1 MPTTTDFIKTVED
14 QVLATVKAGQ
24 EIVVDAVR
32 SVAGTLEQVI
42 PDLSSV
48 PYLDQLPK
56 PAAAADAA
64 FEFAEKLLTSQRAF
78 VAELLAAVPEY
89 RQADAKP
96 AASTSATKASKAA
109 SAATN

>member
-1 MPTTTDFIKTVED
+1 MSTATDIVKTVED

-32 SVAGTLEQVI
+32 SIAGSLEQVI

-64 FEFAEKLLTSQRAF
+64 FGFAEKLLTSQREF

-89 RQADAKP
+89 RQAAAKP
-96 AASTSATKASKAA
+96 AASTSAKASKAA